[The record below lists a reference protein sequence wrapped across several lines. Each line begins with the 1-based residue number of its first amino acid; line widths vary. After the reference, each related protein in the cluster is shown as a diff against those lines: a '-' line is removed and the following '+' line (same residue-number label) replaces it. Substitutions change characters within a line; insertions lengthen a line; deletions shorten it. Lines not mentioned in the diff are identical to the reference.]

1 MCGIELKT
9 KLIIYHVEI
18 DYFDKNGMRTL
29 KTTSLNFRRGW
40 LIATL
45 QVSSDSS
52 EKRFCSLFIL
62 SSFRGQIFRPD

>member
-1 MCGIELKT
+1 MVLSLK
-9 KLIIYHVEI
+9 KVNNIWHVEI

-29 KTTSLNFRRGW
+29 KTTRLNFRREW